1 MLEQFEELWTPKLA
15 SLVSAVVVVLLV
27 LLAYLLARRALESA
41 GRSGRV
47 SPEVVRMLRRVMRW
61 VALVLVLLVGLQE
74 LGMLENAWAALT
86 AVLAMVAIGFVA
98 VWSVLSN
105 ALCTVLLL
113 VFKPFRIG
121 DHVELPAEGI
131 AGTAVDLNFAYTILR
146 DEAGQLIQI
155 PNNLFFQ
162 KVVRRQPQGGEIELE
177 DQLASRGPAEPAPQ
191 APAPV
196 TRSEVD

>member
-1 MLEQFEELWTPKLA
+1 MLKRLEELWTPGVA
-15 SLVSAVVVVLLV
+15 SLVAAAVVVLLV
-27 LLAYLLARRALESA
+27 LVAYLLARRALESA

-146 DEAGQLIQI
+146 DEAGHLIQI

-177 DQLASRGPAEPAPQ
+177 DQLASRGPAEPERPEQ
-191 APAPV
+191 APVA
-196 TRSEVD
+196 RSETE